1 MTPQQIAARN
11 RANASHSTGPKME
24 AGKAVVSAN
33 ALRHGATA
41 RLDMNSV
48 SVWLSIILN
57 RPDVTPQ
64 DLLPEDEKGYRA
76 LMLAKAEVRLAQV
89 ETAARELEAQG
100 EPTLAYA
107 RQQISVCGVS
117 VETEVF
123 VQMVRDIMKAP
134 KVTVNDI
141 LRVEAF
147 CDSLARISPCMPDLF
162 DYLQRVRLMA
172 RYLGEAQSQRRRA
185 LADWVEICRPVATPS
200 KGAPAVP
207 ETRPD
212 PQGRQHKP
220 ARRRSLRSG
229 TFPKESHAG
238 CVQQIGSA
246 A

>member
-1 MTPQQIAARN
+1 
-11 RANASHSTGPKME
+11 
-24 AGKAVVSAN
+24 
-33 ALRHGATA
+33 
-41 RLDMNSV
+41 MNSV

-57 RPDVTPQ
+57 RPNVTPQ

-89 ETAARELEAQG
+89 ETAARDLEARG

-117 VETEVF
+117 VDTEVF

-134 KVTVNDI
+134 KLSANNI

-162 DYLQRVRLMA
+162 DYLQRLRLMA
-172 RYLGEAQSQRRRA
+172 RYLGEARSQRQRA

-200 KGAPAVP
+200 KGAPSAPRNKARPAEVAAQARAQGSLAVP
-207 ETRPD
+207 
-212 PQGRQHKP
+212 
-220 ARRRSLRSG
+220 
-229 TFPKESHAG
+229 AG
-238 CVQQIGSA
+238 A
-246 A
+246 H